1 MVLDG
6 EETCTFRIYA
16 DGKEASERE
25 RQQPETKDRWA
36 GCGPEEAGGSVLIG
50 RRDAEGGRGGQ
61 ISGEEEAEGTR
72 ALGSRDF

>member
-1 MVLDG
+1 M
-6 EETCTFRIYA
+6 
-16 DGKEASERE
+16 
-25 RQQPETKDRWA
+25 
-36 GCGPEEAGGSVLIG
+36 LIG